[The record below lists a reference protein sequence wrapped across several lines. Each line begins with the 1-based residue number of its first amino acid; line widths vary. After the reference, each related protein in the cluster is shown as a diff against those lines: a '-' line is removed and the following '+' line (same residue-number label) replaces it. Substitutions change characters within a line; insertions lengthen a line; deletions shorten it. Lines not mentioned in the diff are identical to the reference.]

1 MTPDFTDT
9 ITLGDDVF
17 SDEYWA
23 NHRVAPLLD
32 AMRGVMA
39 DPPDYGKYIA
49 YWHTRC
55 KGDDAEAKRIGECY
69 RALAAKIKT
78 DGYTSNAWQHD
89 GRDFDVTQ
97 GHGPMSVDIG
107 NDGKL
112 WPIDGSH
119 RACILWLLGEPVT
132 MWVWRRRPKWE
143 KLKTFH
149 KTLYTPYPH
158 PDFAGHPVT
167 RQSRDRFI
175 HGITNLSPER
185 ADKFNVC
192 IVGACT
198 GLSSRMTANAIGMG
212 ATSSG
217 TIVAIEP
224 QPERLA
230 LLRSI
235 ATRVE
240 LYPTLHCIP
249 PAKIIPCGDYAHKH
263 DYATYDAI
271 LGYSVYQHVATNLER
286 WQLVCGLLGKCPL
299 HILELPGNHE
309 HQWHDKFREET
320 NGKPQEA
327 IIAMLIQAG
336 GYEPPRVI
344 YTDTTYANRQ
354 TILLQRP

>member
-143 KLKTFH
+143 KLKAFH

-167 RQSRDRFI
+167 RPGVDRFHAI
-175 HGITNLSPER
+175 QRKMFVPG
-185 ADKFNVC
+185 DV
-192 IVGACT
+192 IVLGACT
-198 GLSSRMTANAIGMG
+198 GFGAAYFQQRHPVLAVEPTEERRILLTHWFHRLGSTDSPYLNISSAYAHQLDYGGVVATIALSVLQHA
-212 ATSSG
+212 ATSMNRLRE
-217 TIVAIEP
+217 IVAKMTDSP
-224 QPERLA
+224 RLF
-230 LLRSI
+230 
-235 ATRVE
+235 V
-240 LYPTLHCIP
+240 
-249 PAKIIPCGDYAHKH
+249 
-263 DYATYDAI
+263 
-271 LGYSVYQHVATNLER
+271 
-286 WQLVCGLLGKCPL
+286 
-299 HILELPGNHE
+299 ELPGDDE
-309 HQWHDKFREET
+309 KQWHCQFRDET
-320 NGKPQEA
+320 HGCPKSAVIDE
-327 IIAMLIQAG
+327 LIWVGNYAA
-336 GYEPPRVI
+336 PKVI